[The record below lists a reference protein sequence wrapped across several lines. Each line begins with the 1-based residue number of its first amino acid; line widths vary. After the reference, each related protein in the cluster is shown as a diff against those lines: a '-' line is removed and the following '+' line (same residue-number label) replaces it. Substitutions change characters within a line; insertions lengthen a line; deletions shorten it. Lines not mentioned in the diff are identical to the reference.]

1 MSNRSSDQ
9 LFRLIK
15 SLTKQEKRH
24 FKIFASRHTLGDQNN
39 YVLLFDELDDL
50 KEYDEAAL
58 LKKFRKEAFTNN
70 FSITKS
76 RLYDTVLR
84 SLDVYHHNS
93 SVDAQLW
100 KDLHCAEILYKK
112 TLYDQCAKILSS
124 AKKLA
129 RKFEKHAVIEE
140 IHQMEKDLLEKD
152 NYSGLTETGVM
163 ELQQDDELIAD
174 KIRVFND
181 FWNIKTRLF
190 MLLNKRGKVR
200 NQEELSDFKKI
211 IDNTLLREESSR
223 LSVNARY
230 LFSHIYSAYY
240 FGIGDYEE
248 CYVHLQSNVTL
259 VESHAILFRE
269 RPNVQFSLLT
279 NIIYVGSQLKRYYD
293 VFTNLGKLRRL
304 RAELDTAKNED
315 MEIKLFSSV
324 LSLEITL
331 YNNTGDFEKAIALIP
346 EIEEGLEK
354 FAGRLSKLRE
364 AYFFFNVASAYFG
377 SAKYSQALKWINRLL
392 NDSGI
397 AENEYIHCMGQIF
410 NLIIHIELKNNDLL
424 AYTVKS
430 THRYLKLRNRA
441 YKFETVFLQFTEKI
455 VKAPEAEN
463 LKSYYKDLMTEL
475 HELEKDPFERSAF
488 EYFNFIAWVESKLEK
503 RSFKEIVEKQAKA

>member
-9 LFRLIK
+9 LYRLIR

-39 YVLLFDELDDL
+39 YVLLFDEMADM
-50 KEYDEAAL
+50 KEYDESRL
-58 LKKFRKEAFTNN
+58 LRKFRKEAFTNN
-70 FSITKS
+70 FSITKA
-76 RLYDTVLR
+76 RLYDAILR
-84 SLDVYHHNS
+84 SLDLYHHNS

-112 TLYDQCAKILSS
+112 TLYDQCAKLLTS

-129 RKFEKHAVIEE
+129 QKYAKHAVIEQ
-140 IHQMEKDLLEKD
+140 IHQLEKELLENT
-152 NYSGLTETGVM
+152 NYAGMDEEEVLGL
-163 ELQQDDELIAD
+163 LQEDELIAD
-174 KIRVFND
+174 KIRVFNE
-181 FWNIKTRLF
+181 FWNIKSRLF

-200 NQEELSDFKKI
+200 NQQELADFKKI
-211 IDNTLLREESSR
+211 IDNTLLKEENSR

-230 LFSHIYSAYY
+230 LFDHIYSAYY
-240 FGIGDYEE
+240 FGIGDYKK
-248 CYVHLQSNVTL
+248 CYDHLDSNLKL
-259 VESHAILFRE
+259 VEEHRLLFRE
-269 RPNVQFSLLT
+269 RPNVEFSLLT

-293 VFTNLGKLRRL
+293 VFRWLDRLRRM
-304 RAELDTAKNED
+304 RDELDTAKNED

-331 YNNTGDFEKAIALIP
+331 YNNTGEFGKAIALIP
-346 EIEEGLEK
+346 EIENGLEK
-354 FAGRLSKLRE
+354 FAGRVSKLRE
-364 AYFFFNVASAYFG
+364 AYFFFNIASAYFG
-377 SAKYSQALKWINRLL
+377 EGKYSQALKWINRLL

-441 YKFETVFLQFTEKI
+441 YKFETVFLRFTEKV
-455 VKAPEAEN
+455 VKTPETDHLRAFYN
-463 LKSYYKDLMTEL
+463 DLLKEL
-475 HELEKDPFERSAF
+475 RSLEKDTFERSAF
-488 EYFNFIAWVESKLEK
+488 EYFDFIAWVESKVTKRSYQEIVLEK
-503 RSFKEIVEKQAKA
+503 ARR